1 MEDGKTGKNRKK
13 WICMAAAVGIALFL
27 TGLLAGERTRMVQ
40 AKVAKTQESL
50 AEEVFRFHV
59 LGNSDSRKDQEVK
72 LKVRDAVIDYM
83 KRDMGEREELSS
95 GKDAAKAE
103 ATKRWAKTH
112 LREIE
117 DTANQVLEE
126 EGYSYRAKAEVT
138 TCYFPDKRY
147 GDVLFPEGE
156 YEALRI
162 KLGKA
167 KGRNWWCVLYPNLCF
182 MNSTCA
188 VVEKDGKKAL
198 KEALTAEECEMVTAA
213 SIFKIESFVF
223 GDKEKDEK
231 IHGGNQK

>member
-1 MEDGKTGKNRKK
+1 MEDGKTRKNTKK

-83 KRDMGEREELSS
+83 KRDMGEREELS
-95 GKDAAKAE
+95 GGEDAAKAE
-103 ATKRWAKTH
+103 VTKRWAKTH

-188 VVEKDGKKAL
+188 VVEEDGKKAL
-198 KEALTAEECEMVTAA
+198 KEALTAEEYEMVTAA
-213 SIFKIESFVF
+213 SDFKIKWFFF

>member
-1 MEDGKTGKNRKK
+1 MEDRKTGKNTKK

-83 KRDMGEREELSS
+83 KRDMGEWEDVS
-95 GKDAAKAE
+95 GGEDAAKAE

-112 LREIE
+112 LRKIE

-147 GDVLFPEGE
+147 GDVLFPKGE

-188 VVEKDGKKAL
+188 VVEEDGKKVL
-198 KEALTAEECEMVTAA
+198 KEALTAEEYEMVTAA
-213 SIFKIESFVF
+213 SDFKIKWFFF

>member
-83 KRDMGEREELSS
+83 KRDMGEREELA
-95 GKDAAKAE
+95 GGEDAAKAE

-126 EGYSYRAKAEVT
+126 EGYSY
-138 TCYFPDKRY
+138 
-147 GDVLFPEGE
+147 LS
-156 YEALRI
+156 L
-162 KLGKA
+162 
-167 KGRNWWCVLYPNLCF
+167 
-182 MNSTCA
+182 
-188 VVEKDGKKAL
+188 
-198 KEALTAEECEMVTAA
+198 
-213 SIFKIESFVF
+213 
-223 GDKEKDEK
+223 
-231 IHGGNQK
+231 IHI